1 MSTTPADRRT
11 AAPRPARDLAWTTHR
26 DRTLVCARCRRS
38 FVLSYK
44 YRFVEGLVATLIR
57 CPAAGCS
64 DRFEYYLPVNAF
76 DVVVAAA
83 GVTSP
88 REA

>member
-1 MSTTPADRRT
+1 MP
-11 AAPRPARDLAWTTHR
+11 
-26 DRTLVCARCRRS
+26 LVCARCSGS

-44 YRFVEGLVATLIR
+44 YRFVDGLAANLIR

-64 DRFEYYLPVNAF
+64 HRFEYYLPVNAF

-83 GVTSP
+83 VDLP
-88 REA
+88 PHKA